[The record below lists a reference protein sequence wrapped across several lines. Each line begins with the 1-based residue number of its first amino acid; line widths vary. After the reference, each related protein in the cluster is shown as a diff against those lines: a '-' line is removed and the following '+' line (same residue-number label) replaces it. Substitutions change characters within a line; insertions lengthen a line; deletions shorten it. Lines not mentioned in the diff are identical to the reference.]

1 MSECQTNVRRFV
13 MRIRD
18 WRVLSALLMAVAA
31 GANAQGLDAIQRAA
45 IDSGRQVVV
54 LEKVPGSSWPR
65 VSVYQFVPGSTEE
78 AAAVFADYER
88 HVSFMPNVK
97 RSSISRTLD
106 SGTVEVDYVLNV
118 PIVSDE
124 SYTVRDHLT
133 SSGPDSGSSER
144 SYRVEWTLVRASS
157 TKSADGEARFEP
169 HGDGTLMT
177 YRNLVVPGSR
187 LAGLGFIR
195 NRAQREVAATA
206 RAIGD
211 RVVTQRTGDRSL
223 LDRQVQALRA
233 MVGAPETRREKMP

>member
-1 MSECQTNVRRFV
+1 MGVAVRA
-13 MRIRD
+13 
-18 WRVLSALLMAVAA
+18 SA
-31 GANAQGLDAIQRAA
+31 QELDAVQRAA
-45 IDSGRQVVV
+45 IDAGRQVVV
-54 LEKVPGSSWPR
+54 SEKVPGSSWPR
-65 VSVYQFVPGSTEE
+65 VTVYQFFPGSTEE

-97 RSSISRTLD
+97 QSRISRTVD
-106 SGTVEVDYVLNV
+106 SVTVEVDYVLNV

-133 SSGPDSGSSER
+133 SSGPDSGSTAR

-157 TKSADGEARFEP
+157 TKAADGEARFEP
-169 HGDGTLMT
+169 RRDGTLMT

-211 RVVTQRTGDRSL
+211 RVAKQRLGDRSL
-223 LDRQVQALRA
+223 LDRQVQALR
-233 MVGAPETRREKMP
+233 VLTGAPESRQEKTPGAR

>member
-1 MSECQTNVRRFV
+1 
-13 MRIRD
+13 MRNRD
-18 WRVLSALLMAVAA
+18 WRFLFALLMALATRA
-31 GANAQGLDAIQRAA
+31 SAQGLDAVQRAA

-54 LEKVPGSSWPR
+54 SEKVSGSSWPR
-65 VSVYQFVPGSTEE
+65 VTVYQFVPGSTEE
-78 AAAVFADYER
+78 AAAVFADYEH

-97 RSSISRTLD
+97 RSRISRTID
-106 SGTVEVDYVLNV
+106 STTVEVDYVLNV

-124 SYTVRDHLT
+124 SYTVRDRLT
-133 SSGPDSGSSER
+133 STGSDSGSSAR

-195 NRAQREVAATA
+195 NRAQHEVAATA

-211 RVVTQRTGDRSL
+211 RVVQQRTGDRSL
-223 LDRQVQALRA
+223 LDRQVQALR
-233 MVGAPETRREKMP
+233 VLIGAPEPRH